1 MESFNIDEPLKVF
14 KQTLY
19 SNSVINKIFI
29 NIKEVIEQLKEI
41 YDDLVFKY
49 NKKQFIIMLDTFHF
63 QKNLLKTEY
72 DNLVVLRDII
82 LNRIYCDYYKLNI
95 IIKNYINENICWF
108 NLKNDLTIL
117 NQFLL
122 KLLPILQKKWSI
134 R

>member
-82 LNRIYCDYYKLNI
+82 LNRIYCDYYKG
-95 IIKNYINENICWF
+95 
-108 NLKNDLTIL
+108 
-117 NQFLL
+117 
-122 KLLPILQKKWSI
+122 
-134 R
+134 